1 MLNGFAESGAVGFG
15 GTIGALH
22 EKGRPMAQDIT
33 AEEAV
38 VAMEASA
45 SRRRMRPLR
54 VVGIVV
60 LAVVAL
66 IVAAVIGLNVYVRT
80 AFAPFFAEAEPVFP
94 IPGVQAGFICQDLDH
109 LEADDCWLFS
119 GYSTGDGPSPLYR
132 RDADGAVARLQVE
145 NPDGSPYRGH
155 GSAITSAGAY
165 AYLACEGGYLVLDAE
180 EVGSVPDGG
189 TVSAISRVD
198 VDFSPAFMNIE
209 GDQMLLGNFYYPNDY
224 ETPAAHRIT
233 TPDGAE
239 NPAVIYAFPL
249 DPNAPFGVA
258 SQPARVYSIPG
269 MIQGVCET
277 NDGRLVLS
285 QSYGIATSHLLAYDT
300 ALLVQDGVFSVGGE
314 EVPLYCLDG
323 RSLVEDVQAPP
334 MTEGIESFEG
344 RVYVSEESASN
355 KYLFGKLYGAGMVY
369 ALSMNEA

>member
-1 MLNGFAESGAVGFG
+1 MAEGMV
-15 GTIGALH
+15 
-22 EKGRPMAQDIT
+22 
-33 AEEAV
+33 AEE
-38 VAMEASA
+38 VAAQGASA
-45 SRRRMRPLR
+45 PRRRVRPLK

-60 LAVVAL
+60 LAAAAL
-66 IVAAVIGLNVYVRT
+66 VAAVVIGLNIYVRT
-80 AFAPFFAEAEPVFP
+80 AFAPFFAEAEPVFA
-94 IPGVQAGFICQDLDH
+94 IPGVQEGFICQDLDH

-119 GYSTGDGPSPLYR
+119 GYVTGDGPSPLYR
-132 RDADGAVARLQVE
+132 RDADGTVACLQVE
-145 NPDGSPYRGH
+145 NPDGTPYVGH

-180 EVGSVPDGG
+180 EVGSVSDGG

-209 GDQMLLGNFYYPNDY
+209 GDQMLLGNFYYPGDY

-239 NPAVIYAFPL
+239 NPAVVYAFPL

-269 MIQGVCET
+269 MIQGVCT
-277 NDGRLVLS
+277 TDDGRLVLS

-300 ALLVQDGVFSVGGE
+300 ALLVQDGVFSVGGR

-334 MTEGIESFEG
+334 MTEGIESYEG

-369 ALSMNEA
+369 ALSMNGE